1 MLEAI
6 ESLRC
11 ANSTKARKDLIEL
24 RNINKTAV
32 HVIEAA
38 AFLVCL
44 DNAEPKNSSE
54 RCKQFVYGS
63 ASNRWYDK
71 TLQFVVCEN
80 GISAS
85 VCEHSAL
92 DGVSVEPL
100 HNYINKAISE
110 FEPQATRRG
119 EAKSNSDPGAEE
131 LLLSHDTALEK
142 AIYQFQQEFD
152 QLDPKFTFASVEVS
166 TLGVDFLRSH
176 KCPSQSGVQLAI
188 QLASQR
194 FFGYNPPALE
204 TVSMAHFRK
213 GRVEVHHIIGPAVAH
228 FLEAVKEMEG
238 SPKNVRVAFLDA
250 AKAHAKSLSKVSKG
264 KGFSRHLL
272 ALEWMLREGEE
283 KPKLFEDPVYVR
295 LKPGQ
300 VMTSSFTT
308 GWLEGGFFYPV
319 PESILVYFEIRDER

>member
-1 MLEAI
+1 M
-6 ESLRC
+6 
-11 ANSTKARKDLIEL
+11 
-24 RNINKTAV
+24 

-38 AFLVCL
+38 AFVVCL
-44 DNAEPKNSSE
+44 DNAEPRNSSE
-54 RCKQFVYGS
+54 RCHQFLYGA

-71 TLQFVVCEN
+71 TLQLVVCGN
-80 GISAS
+80 GVSAS

-100 HNYINKAISE
+100 HDYINKAIRG
-110 FEPQATRRG
+110 FNPQATQRG
-119 EAKSNSDPGAEE
+119 EANNDADSGAEE
-131 LLLSHDTALEK
+131 LPLSRNKAIDK
-142 AIYQFQQEFD
+142 AIYRFQQEFD
-152 QLDPKFTFASVEVS
+152 LNNSKFTFASVEVS

-188 QLASQR
+188 QLACQR

-213 GRVEVHHIIGPAVAH
+213 GRVEVHHIIGSALAR
-228 FLEAVKEMEG
+228 FLEAIKEVES
-238 SPKNVRVAFLDA
+238 SPKNLRVAFLDA
-250 AKAHAKSLSKVSKG
+250 ARAHAKSLSRVSKG

-283 KPKLFEDPVYVR
+283 KPKLFEDPVFVR
-295 LKPGQ
+295 LKPGK
-300 VMTSSFTT
+300 VLTSNFTT

>member
-1 MLEAI
+1 M
-6 ESLRC
+6 
-11 ANSTKARKDLIEL
+11 
-24 RNINKTAV
+24 
-32 HVIEAA
+32 
-38 AFLVCL
+38 
-44 DNAEPKNSSE
+44 
-54 RCKQFVYGS
+54 
-63 ASNRWYDK
+63 NRWYDK
-71 TLQFVVCEN
+71 TLQLVVCEN

-100 HNYINKAISE
+100 HNYINKAIRE
-110 FEPQATRRG
+110 FEPRATRRG
-119 EAKSNSDPGAEE
+119 EAKSDAVFGAEE
-131 LLLSHDTALEK
+131 LLLSYDEVIEK
-142 AIYQFQQEFD
+142 AFRQFQQEFD
-152 QLDPKFTFASVEVS
+152 QLNSKFTFASGEVP
-166 TLGVDFLRSH
+166 TLGVDVLRSH
-176 KCPSQSGVQLAI
+176 KCPPQSGIQLAI
-188 QLASQR
+188 QLACQR

-228 FLEAVKEMEG
+228 FLEAVKDAEN
-238 SPKNVRVAFLDA
+238 SPKNRRVAFLDA
-250 AKAHAKSLSKVSKG
+250 AKAHAKSLSRVSKG

-295 LKPGQ
+295 LKPGK
-300 VMTSSFTT
+300 VMTSNFTT